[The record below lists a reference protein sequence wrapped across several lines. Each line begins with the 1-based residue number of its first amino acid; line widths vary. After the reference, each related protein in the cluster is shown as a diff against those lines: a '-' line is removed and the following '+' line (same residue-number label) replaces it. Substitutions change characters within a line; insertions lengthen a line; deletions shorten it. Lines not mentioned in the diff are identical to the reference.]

1 MAVSLVGVEREL
13 GDVKALVKPADEV
26 RMQTHAAVDTC
37 IFARSLAL
45 YVFVF
50 SVLTVRSKRID
61 SNAMFFAKAGSTIW
75 PGRRKKR
82 FPQSIRYEIVRQG
95 KQQCNG

>member
-26 RMQTHAAVDTC
+26 RMQTHAAVDTR
-37 IFARSLAL
+37 IFARSLAF

-50 SVLTVRSKRID
+50 SV
-61 SNAMFFAKAGSTIW
+61 
-75 PGRRKKR
+75 
-82 FPQSIRYEIVRQG
+82 
-95 KQQCNG
+95 C